1 MCLLL
6 VVKFIFDDDNIIF
19 NVIVDRV
26 VEVFEDLRLVGVF
39 QM

>member
-39 QM
+39 